1 MLKIKKSM
9 GLFSL
14 KHKKTTADF
23 FFAPN
28 MKEEGKSIKSTFEG
42 KIVSIMMEK

>member
-1 MLKIKKSM
+1 M

-14 KHKKTTADF
+14 KHKKTTDF